1 MKKYFIAAMTLVMTV
16 FASCSNEELFVDNN
30 DVKVNFTVADK
41 EGVGSETR
49 AVKSGWAAGDE
60 ILIVFEGGEGWLNCA
75 NSTNT
80 LKLIKTAEGWDTDK
94 THFPEL
100 SNLANGKKFFA
111 VHHPGTIEL
120 GEQSGSVAYI
130 SSYTNGHEYIHYQG
144 TYTISGNEISLGQI
158 VMKRPHSFQ
167 ISVKINTSYTGD
179 WTMQL
184 LNPDQFGMDQCY
196 THLYMLL
203 SGEVQISGTSIAEA
217 NAVTIGTDKVFTF
230 TGRNSDKVAQ
240 WIRVNK
246 NDGTFYYNGTFYYKL
261 DTAKTMAELTNKAW
275 TLPELT
281 INDSNEIEGSTG
293 WSKNIE

>member
-1 MKKYFIAAMTLVMTV
+1 MKKIFMAAMTLVMAV
-16 FASCSNEELFVDNN
+16 FASCSNEELFVEDN
-30 DVKVNFTVADK
+30 DVKVNFTVTDK
-41 EGVGSETR
+41 EGLGSETR

-120 GEQSGSVAYI
+120 GEHSGSIAYI

-179 WTMQL
+179 WAMQL
-184 LNPDQFGMDQCY
+184 RDTEKFGFGQCY

-203 SGEVQISGTSIAEA
+203 SGVVQISGTSIVEA
-217 NAVTIGTDKVFTF
+217 KAVTIGTDKVFTF
-230 TGRNSDKVAQ
+230 AGIGKNSSSAAQ
-240 WIRVNK
+240 WISVTK
-246 NDGTFYYNGTFYYKL
+246 TNGTFYYKL
-261 DTAKTMAELTNKAW
+261 SETKAMSFLADKAW
-275 TLPELT
+275 TLPGLT
-281 INDSNEIEGSTG
+281 INDSNGIVGSTG
-293 WSKNIE
+293 WSKSMD

>member
-16 FASCSNEELFVDNN
+16 FASCSNEELFVEYN

-41 EGVGSETR
+41 EEFGSETR

-94 THFPEL
+94 TNFPEL

-120 GEQSGSVAYI
+120 GEQSGSIAYI

-158 VMKRPHSFQ
+158 VMNRPNSFQ

-184 LNPDQFGMDQCY
+184 LNTKQFGIDQCY
-196 THLYMLL
+196 TNLYMLL
-203 SGEVQISGTSIAEA
+203 SGRVQISGSTIAEA
-217 NAVTIGTDKVFTF
+217 KAVTIGTDKVFTF

-240 WIRVNK
+240 WIRVDK
-246 NDGTFYYNGTFYYKL
+246 NNGTFYYKL

-293 WSKNIE
+293 WSLNL